1 MLAQVLELIRRFPFI
16 VGCTAVALIALA
28 ANLWVLDTAQTYD
41 QELED
46 ITRQGAEVFE
56 LIATRSLL
64 ERELDLAKL
73 AVNRTEDNLVV
84 EDNLAENLWY
94 FYSIEGRT
102 QTRLSE
108 LRQVNSPAPGPD
120 ARYRL
125 IPYELRVTGDF
136 VHVAQF
142 LHQIE
147 TGPRLLRLADFS
159 MSRQPGPNNQVAMEL
174 HLQLLGRK

>member
-1 MLAQVLELIRRFPFI
+1 MPAQVLELLRRFPFI
-16 VGCTAVALIALA
+16 VGCTVVALIALA
-28 ANLWVLDTAQTYD
+28 TNLWVLNTAQAYD

-46 ITRQGAEVFE
+46 ITRQGADVFE

-102 QTRLSE
+102 KTRIAE
-108 LRQVNSPAPGPD
+108 LRQMNSPAPAPE

-125 IPYELRVTGDF
+125 IPYELRVTGEF

-142 LHQIE
+142 LHQLE
-147 TGPRLLRLADFS
+147 TGPRLLHLSDFS
-159 MSRQPGPNNQVAMEL
+159 MNRQSSAPTQIAMEL
-174 HLQLLGRK
+174 RIELLGRK